1 MAIDNSFQNLFL
13 NTTTTVSSNS
23 YHKLCLATSNDQEE
37 TCDQLF
43 SYVPLVLIFLSQ
55 FILGIGN
62 TLYYSLGQ
70 SYLDD
75 NTKKTNTPKLLGFA
89 FSIRMV
95 GPMLGFVLS
104 YVFLNIYIDPTKT
117 PVITSKD
124 PRWMG
129 AWWMGWIVLGFSMIV
144 FAFMIGLFP
153 RDLPK
158 KSKDK
163 SMVENGRKTEE
174 GAEGLMADIDLSEK
188 DQELAQP
195 IKVKSQLK
203 DFPTALRRLVT
214 NKLLMFNILAGVFY
228 ILGMGGFMTFMSK
241 YIEVQFNKNKSDS
254 TIVAGPLNLFGM
266 VLGLLGSGYYI
277 SKKKPTTSRLLMWNV
292 LIGALYMGGQVS
304 YMFLSCSDDLM
315 PMPVNGKFNL
325 TSDCNFN
332 CHCGKAPYN
341 PVCDQATGQTFFSAC
356 HAGCS
361 AWDAN
366 GQVSIVNDLGNI
378 IFELRP
384 PFQFYSNC
392 SCSSSARTL
401 DNYHLTFATEL
412 TPVRGGITESTI
424 LSTTTREEGSG
435 LHRKRRKA
443 GDQMD
448 VQPGA
453 CLGSCER
460 AFIIFI
466 IVSGVINT

>member
-1 MAIDNSFQNLFL
+1 MSP
-13 NTTTTVSSNS
+13 NS
-23 YHKLCLATSNDQEE
+23 YHKLCLATANDQEE

-75 NTKKTNTPKLLGFA
+75 NTKKTNTPKMLGFA

-104 YVFLNIYIDPTKT
+104 YIFLNIYIDPTMT

-129 AWWMGWIVLGFSMIV
+129 AWWMGWIVLGVSMIV

-163 SMVENGRKTEE
+163 SLAENDREKDD
-174 GAEGLMADIDLSEK
+174 GAEGLMADINLTEK
-188 DQELAQP
+188 NGQELDEP

-241 YIEVQFNKNKSDS
+241 YIEVQFNKNKADS

-277 SKKKPTTSRLLMWNV
+277 SKRKPATSKLLMWNV

-304 YMFLSCSDDLM
+304 YMFLSCSDDQT

-325 TSDCNFN
+325 SSDCNFN
-332 CHCGKAPYN
+332 CHCDKVPYN
-341 PVCDQATGQTFFSAC
+341 PVCDQSTGQTFFSAC

-361 AWDAN
+361 SWDAS
-366 GQVSIVNDLGNI
+366 GQVSVVCML
-378 IFELRP
+378 F
-384 PFQFYSNC
+384 
-392 SCSSSARTL
+392 
-401 DNYHLTFATEL
+401 
-412 TPVRGGITESTI
+412 
-424 LSTTTREEGSG
+424 LS
-435 LHRKRRKA
+435 
-443 GDQMD
+443 
-448 VQPGA
+448 
-453 CLGSCER
+453 
-460 AFIIFI
+460 I
-466 IVSGVINT
+466 